1 MARAT
6 SPGDPSAGAL
16 KVAWVQAHMPV
27 LSTIRERFE
36 KDGTFRG
43 FPLGL
48 VLHVEAKTA
57 ALALALQA
65 GGGSVVMAASNPLTT
80 DDDVVGYLLTQD
92 LTTFAVK
99 GESLE
104 EYRRGIQEVL
114 DSNPRV
120 LIDDGADLVTGAV
133 LRQSARRGEIV
144 GSTEETTTG
153 VVRLRSLHRQGKLP
167 WPAIDV
173 NDASMK
179 HLFDNR
185 YGTGQSTL
193 DGLFW
198 ATNRVIAGK
207 TVVVAGYGWCGKG
220 VASRCRGMGAQVI
233 VTEVDPVRALEAR
246 LEGFEVRPMLEAAPR
261 ADFVVTVTGCSDVI
275 RREHLQV
282 MKDKCVLANSGHFD
296 VEINKKDLAELARD
310 HRKVRPMVEEYRLSD
325 GRRIYLLAEGRLI
338 NLAAGQGHPVEIM
351 DLSFSLQ
358 ALSAEHLK
366 REGASMA
373 PGVHP
378 VPDALD
384 RGVAQAA
391 LRPFGVALDELT
403 PAQRE
408 YLAGWETGT

>member
-1 MARAT
+1 MGKAA
-6 SPGDPSAGAL
+6 SPWDASAGAL
-16 KVAWVQAHMPV
+16 KVGWVQAHMPV
-27 LSTIRERFE
+27 LRAIQLRFERERAFQ
-36 KDGTFRG
+36 G

-57 ALALALQA
+57 ALALALLA
-65 GGGSVVMAASNPLTT
+65 GGASVVMAASNPLTT
-80 DDDVVGYLLTQD
+80 DDDVVAHLLSRD
-92 LTTFAVK
+92 LPTFAVK
-99 GESLE
+99 GESLGD
-104 EYRRGIQEVL
+104 YRRGIQEVL

-120 LIDDGADLVTGAV
+120 LIDDGADLVAGAV
-133 LRQSARRGEIV
+133 LRQAGERGEIV
-144 GSTEETTTG
+144 GSTEETPTG
-153 VVRLRSLHRQGKLP
+153 VVRLRSLQRQGKLP

-173 NDASMK
+173 NDAAMK

-193 DGLFW
+193 DGLFS

-246 LEGFEVRPMLEAAPR
+246 LEGFEVRPMLEAAPK
-261 ADFVVTVTGCSDVI
+261 ADFVVTVTGCADVI
-275 RREHLQV
+275 RREHLEV
-282 MKDKCVLANSGHFD
+282 LKDKCVLANSGHFD
-296 VEINKKDLAELARD
+296 VEINKKDLAEMSRD
-310 HRKVRPMVEEYRLSD
+310 HRRVRPMVEEYRMAD
-325 GRRIYLLAEGRLI
+325 GRRIFLLAEGRLI

-366 REGASMA
+366 REGTSMT

-378 VPDALD
+378 VPEALD
-384 RGVAQAA
+384 REVANAA
-391 LRPFGVALDELT
+391 LLPFGIALDELT
-403 PAQRE
+403 ESQKR
-408 YLAGWETGT
+408 YLAGWEAGT

>member
-1 MARAT
+1 MGKAG
-6 SPGDPSAGAL
+6 SPGDPTTGAL
-16 KVAWVQAHMPV
+16 KVGWVQAHMPV
-27 LSTIRERFE
+27 LGAIRERFQRE
-36 KDGTFRG
+36 KTFQG

-57 ALALALQA
+57 ALALTLQA
-65 GGGSVVMAASNPLTT
+65 GGASVVMAASNPLTT
-80 DDDVVGYLLTQD
+80 DDDVVAYLLAQD
-92 LTTFAVK
+92 LPSFAVK
-99 GESLE
+99 GESLAA
-104 EYRRGIQEVL
+104 YRQGIHEVL
-114 DSNPRV
+114 DSHPRV
-120 LIDDGADLVTGAV
+120 LIDDGADLVAGAIV
-133 LRQSARRGEIV
+133 RQSGSRGEIV

-153 VVRLRSLHRQGKLP
+153 VVRLRSLHRQGRLP

-193 DGLFW
+193 DGLFS

-384 RGVAQAA
+384 REVAQAA

>member
-1 MARAT
+1 MGKAS
-6 SPGDPSAGAL
+6 SPGDPAAGEL

-27 LSTIRERFE
+27 LGAIRNRFE
-36 KDGTFRG
+36 QGRTFQG

-65 GGGSVVMAASNPLTT
+65 GGAPVVMAASNPLTT
-80 DDDVVGYLLTQD
+80 DDDVVAYLLSQD
-92 LTTFAVK
+92 LPTFAVK
-99 GESLE
+99 GESLP

-114 DSNPRV
+114 DSRPRV
-120 LIDDGADLVTGAV
+120 LIDDGADLVAGAI
-133 LRQSARRGEIV
+133 LRQSGGRGEIV

-153 VVRLRSLHRQGKLP
+153 VVRLRSLQRQGKLP

-193 DGLFW
+193 DGLFS

-246 LEGFEVRPMLEAAPR
+246 LEGFEVRPMMEAAPK

-282 MKDKCVLANSGHFD
+282 LKDRCVLANSGHFD
-296 VEINKKDLAELARD
+296 VEINKKDLNELARD
-310 HRKVRPMVEEYRLSD
+310 HRRVRPMVEEYRMAD

-338 NLAAGQGHPVEIM
+338 NLSAGQGHPVEIM

-366 REGASMA
+366 REGGSMS

-378 VPDALD
+378 VPEALD
-384 RGVAQAA
+384 REVAQAA
-391 LRPFGVALDELT
+391 LLPFGITLDELT
-403 PAQRE
+403 ETQRQ

>member
-1 MARAT
+1 MGRPA
-6 SPGDPSAGAL
+6 SPGDASAGAL

-27 LSTIRERFE
+27 LATIRDRFE
-36 KDGTFRG
+36 KARTFRD
-43 FPLGL
+43 FALGL

-65 GGGSVVMAASNPLTT
+65 GGASVVMAASNPLTT
-80 DDDVVGYLLTQD
+80 DDDVVAHLLSHD
-92 LTTFAVK
+92 LATYAVK

-104 EYRRGIQEVL
+104 DYRRGIREVL
-114 DSNPRV
+114 DSGPRV

-133 LRQSARRGEIV
+133 LGQSGKRGEIV

-153 VVRLRSLHRQGKLP
+153 VVRLRSLHRQGRLP

-173 NDASMK
+173 NDAAMK

-193 DGLFW
+193 DGLFS

-246 LEGFEVRPMLEAAPR
+246 LEGFEVRPMLEAAPQ
-261 ADFVVTVTGCSDVI
+261 ADFVVTVTGCADVI
-275 RREHLQV
+275 RREHLKV
-282 MKDKCVLANSGHFD
+282 LKDKCVLANSGHFD
-296 VEINKKDLAELARD
+296 VEINKKDLTDLARD
-310 HRKVRPMVEEYRLSD
+310 HRKVRPMVEEYSLPD

-366 REGASMA
+366 QEGAGMS
-373 PGVHP
+373 PGIYP
-378 VPDALD
+378 VPEALD
-384 RGVAQAA
+384 RAVAHAA
-391 LRPFGVALDELT
+391 LVPFGVALDELT
-403 PAQRE
+403 DAQQR